1 MGIDAHVNACILISS
16 PMERKSMKSII
27 AWFEIPVLD
36 MNRAKVFY
44 ERLFSIEIEVEELN
58 GSFMGFFP
66 SKGSPPTGALVSM
79 KGYTPSENG
88 ILLYMNGGDDLNTVL
103 ENVDEAGGRVEI
115 PKTLITEEIGYFGIF
130 IDTEGNRLALH
141 SGG

>member
-1 MGIDAHVNACILISS
+1 M
-16 PMERKSMKSII
+16 KSMIS
-27 AWFEIPVLD
+27 WFEIPVVD

-44 ERLFSIEIEVEELN
+44 ERLFSIDIDIEEMN
-58 GSFMGFFP
+58 GAFMGFFP
-66 SKGSPPTGALVSM
+66 SKGYSTTGALVSM
-79 KGYTPSENG
+79 KGYTPSEDG
-88 ILLYMNGGDDLNTVL
+88 ILLYLNGGDDLNTVL
-103 ENVDEAGGRVEI
+103 ENVTEAGGKVEV

>member
-1 MGIDAHVNACILISS
+1 M
-16 PMERKSMKSII
+16 KSMKSMV
-27 AWFEIPVLD
+27 AWFEIPVAD

-44 ERLFSIEIEVEELN
+44 ERLFSVDIVIEEMN

-66 SKGSPPTGALVSM
+66 SEGYSTTGALVSM
-79 KGYTPSENG
+79 QGYTPSEDG
-88 ILLYMNGGDDLNTVL
+88 ILLYLNGGNDLDTVL
-103 ENVDEAGGRVEI
+103 DKVTEAGGKVEV